1 MDMEKGYNANVI
13 ASSFREQ
20 LKRKILHIVSN
31 FISNKTLL
39 VAWTKRAADP
49 TLPVFALLLLPEVSN
64 SNYET
69 IDDQMD

>member
-1 MDMEKGYNANVI
+1 MHLFEKKLI
-13 ASSFREQ
+13 FQE
-20 LKRKILHIVSN
+20 IVSN

-49 TLPVFALLLLPEVSN
+49 TLPVFALLLLPEVSH